1 MMALVKK
8 RTTSGDLQTGTDKA
22 TGVNK
27 SIDSYS
33 PPHTLLKNS
42 KTKLHTNDYD
52 FTSTGFQ
59 KNYMVFKLL
68 KATSNVSF
76 NTLIVP
82 QPLPLIGASC
92 KSKCTVMRAF
102 RSSLGVVEDIINSI
116 HKNLNTKQ

>member
-1 MMALVKK
+1 MMALAKK
-8 RTTSGDLQTGTDKA
+8 RTTSDDLQTGTDKA
-22 TGVNK
+22 TDVNK

-52 FTSTGFQ
+52 ITSTGFQ

-82 QPLPLIGASC
+82 QPLPLI
-92 KSKCTVMRAF
+92 
-102 RSSLGVVEDIINSI
+102 
-116 HKNLNTKQ
+116 